1 MIPESGWK
9 ATSGVLDGEAEF
21 GRYGYNANTADRLL
35 YVPHG
40 KAADAAEAILLC
52 RQQGI
57 IRSKLDAM
65 EDGRR
70 QRCVRY
76 DAGDGD
82 TAELRARKTEFI
94 LKSGPKRR
102 SRITSFLKLSLADF
116 SHRRISRLRMVPQAG
131 FLNARSTVHAH
142 CFATS
147 AREDDMVVV
156 RQAATTWV
164 GKCSVRRQC
173 GSRLLKGYPLILHKV
188 LLWAARVE
196 DLAIF
201 RGNPSSSCPFQ
212 LERCLADTYPSSRI
226 RLSQ

>member
-102 SRITSFLKLSLADF
+102 SRITRF
-116 SHRRISRLRMVPQAG
+116 SNATNLLIQVIGIRQIWARPAIP
-131 FLNARSTVHAH
+131 FLNALRRAPLPHRHLVHLRQQ
-142 CFATS
+142 
-147 AREDDMVVV
+147 ARPLHRVQTRHEGRNLGDQHIVH
-156 RQAATTWV
+156 Q
-164 GKCSVRRQC
+164 RRDPVAP
-173 GSRLLKGYPLILHKV
+173 R
-188 LLWAARVE
+188 
-196 DLAIF
+196 
-201 RGNPSSSCPFQ
+201 
-212 LERCLADTYPSSRI
+212 
-226 RLSQ
+226 